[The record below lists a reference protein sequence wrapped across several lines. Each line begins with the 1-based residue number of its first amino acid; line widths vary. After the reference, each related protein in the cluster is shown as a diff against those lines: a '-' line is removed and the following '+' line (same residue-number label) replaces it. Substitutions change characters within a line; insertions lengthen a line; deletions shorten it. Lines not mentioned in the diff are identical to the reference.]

1 MCIQSLL
8 QLSGI
13 ALGQAA
19 DVITPEGL
27 NVARFR
33 AQHLPH
39 RFHHRYRLYP
49 RPLRAQRHRSG
60 RDEIVSSV
68 EAAPLSVCWSS
79 YSTPQKALGKGQLS
93 GLGESRMVFSWDGRV
108 WSRGGVPGWGMLWY
122 LPLRSM
128 LISVTPRA
136 FRAFSLRPDGVRFSL
151 PAPKGFTLANY
162 VVAVERNRGELAAV
176 ALVGDNAPYF
186 QPLASFEVEVV
197 DLANGENAMMRLGGF
212 PLGIGPSGNRLIADT
227 TPFSSA
233 ATPLAQRRFFLDT
246 FSITKVHGKL
256 VLRSMSHERCAGPL
270 QSFAG
275 EKPVLVTVGG
285 HRVFV
290 GGASIRFGK
299 KVGKIKQ
306 VVGEPGVVLV
316 VKSDGSFG
324 LAGEPRW
331 TYHRLG
337 SLGVGDLIGAGHNRA
352 GFWLAQS
359 GGSLGKIRITEVSK
373 HGVIQTVNVAI
384 RCSPAGS
391 SSSGLGSATASF
403 RQTSCNGG
411 TRFCPFPEP

>member
-1 MCIQSLL
+1 MDCNTVFLTS
-8 QLSGI
+8 
-13 ALGQAA
+13 
-19 DVITPEGL
+19 GL
-27 NVARFR
+27 NRRIGKDCPITRLVRLRGVRRLGYLIEIAAMVVSPCGLVA
-33 AQHLPH
+33 AG
-39 RFHHRYRLYP
+39 
-49 RPLRAQRHRSG
+49 AQRHRSG

-79 YSTPQKALGKGQLS
+79 YSTPQKALGKGQLA
-93 GLGESRMVFSWDGRV
+93 GPGESRMVFWRNGRV
-108 WSRGGVPGWGMLWY
+108 WSRDSVSGWGMLWY

-136 FRAFSLRPDGVRFSL
+136 FRAFSLRPDGVRFSF

-197 DLANGENAMMRLGGF
+197 DLANGENAIMRLGGF
-212 PLGIGPSGNRLIADT
+212 PLGIGLSGNRLIAGT

-233 ATPLAQRRFFLDT
+233 ATPPAQRRFFLDT
-246 FSITKVHGKL
+246 FSIKKVHGKL
-256 VLRSMSHERCAGPL
+256 VLRSLSHERCAGPL

-337 SLGVGDLIGAGHNRA
+337 SLGVGDLLGAGHNRA
-352 GFWLAQS
+352 GIWLAQS

-373 HGVIQTVNVAI
+373 HGVIQTVSVAI
-384 RCSPAGS
+384 A
-391 SSSGLGSATASF
+391 SAAKK
-403 RQTSCNGG
+403 
-411 TRFCPFPEP
+411 